1 MGDILIS
8 VITFDYAINPINP
21 INSMILSVLYVFLIS
36 EQISCC

>member
-1 MGDILIS
+1 MGDILIT
-8 VITFDYAINPINP
+8 VITFDYAINP